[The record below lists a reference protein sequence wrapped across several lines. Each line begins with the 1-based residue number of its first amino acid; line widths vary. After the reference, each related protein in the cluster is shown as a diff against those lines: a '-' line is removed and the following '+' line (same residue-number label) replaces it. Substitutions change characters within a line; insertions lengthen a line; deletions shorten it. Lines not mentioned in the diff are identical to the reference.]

1 MTIKEIGTKRL
12 VDAISGEKS
21 TVSIKVI
28 DNEINL
34 SLANESTGEVGILLK
49 KEDIMQLIKWLEK
62 ASLIAKYGV

>member
-1 MTIKEIGTKRL
+1 MAVKEIGTKRIT
-12 VDAISGEKS
+12 DAVSGEKS

-28 DNEINL
+28 DYEISL
-34 SLANESTGEVGILLK
+34 SLSQETKGEVEILLK

>member
-1 MTIKEIGTKRL
+1 MAVKEIGTKRIS
-12 VDAISGEKS
+12 DAISGEKS

-28 DNEINL
+28 DYEISL
-34 SLANESTGEVGILLK
+34 SLSQEAKGEVEILLK

>member
-1 MTIKEIGTKRL
+1 MTVKEIGTKRIS
-12 VDAISGEKS
+12 DAVSGEKS

-28 DNEINL
+28 DYEISL
-34 SLANESTGEVGILLK
+34 SLSQETKGEVEILLK

>member
-1 MTIKEIGTKRL
+1 MAVKEIGTKRIT
-12 VDAISGEKS
+12 DAVSGEKS

-28 DNEINL
+28 DYEISL
-34 SLANESTGEVGILLK
+34 SLSQEAKGEVEILLK

>member
-1 MTIKEIGTKRL
+1 MTVKEIGTKRIA
-12 VDAISGEKS
+12 DAVTGEKS

-28 DNEINL
+28 DYEISL
-34 SLANESTGEVGILLK
+34 SLTQEAKGEIAILLK